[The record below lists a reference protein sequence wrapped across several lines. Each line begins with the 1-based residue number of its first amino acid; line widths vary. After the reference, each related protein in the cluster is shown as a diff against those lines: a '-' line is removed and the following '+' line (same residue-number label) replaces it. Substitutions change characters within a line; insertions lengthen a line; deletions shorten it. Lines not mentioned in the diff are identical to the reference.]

1 MPDANPNNRGNASS
15 WMRLRAERVSM
26 VDMASKIAQEKALWK
41 FVEEEKPRFTTNA
54 VLPFWTCGRIL
65 NKKQEL

>member
-1 MPDANPNNRGNASS
+1 
-15 WMRLRAERVSM
+15 MRLRGDRISM

-41 FVEEEKPRFTTNA
+41 FVEKEKPRFTTNA